1 MGKPKPPPSPNFQQI
16 ATQQGTSN
24 VDAARATARM
34 SNPNIYTPF
43 GSQTTVW
50 TDASGQN
57 PGDIPTVRMTYD
69 PTIERTQGLL
79 NYAGLQSADLANEQV
94 RKLGG
99 VLANPFSFQAPT
111 MSLGDFSNP
120 GSIDPYGYARQQF
133 RSEFGNYG
141 NPDAL
146 MQQLTGSGA
155 AFTPNQ
161 LYEKGGYYND
171 PSGYGSWYVNAGETP
186 GMALAR
192 QSRESGATIGGG
204 NAPLQTAPTG

>member
-1 MGKPKPPPSPNFQQI
+1 
-16 ATQQGTSN
+16 
-24 VDAARATARM
+24 
-34 SNPNIYTPF
+34 
-43 GSQTTVW
+43 
-50 TDASGQN
+50 
-57 PGDIPTVRMTYD
+57 
-69 PTIERTQGLL
+69 
-79 NYAGLQSADLANEQV
+79 
-94 RKLGG
+94 
-99 VLANPFSFQAPT
+99 FQAPT
-111 MSLGDFSNP
+111 MNLGDFSNP

-161 LYEKGGYYND
+161 LYDKGGYYND

-204 NAPLQTAPTG
+204 NAPLQTAPTGNIGSGQVNYQAPSGNAPSGAPTGSPGALNFVAPGLNSPQSGMPAPGRLSPTSFTPGGG